1 MTATLRLRQGRH
13 RRKWDSPQTE
23 AAFNSH
29 FRSAKPSRHDVFR
42 SQAIRVSSARRFS
55 WRPEPTGTAFPAC
68 GPRPLNIRRRQPPAA
83 RKHRLRPSP
92 GGVRYLRRSMM
103 FFVLQT
109 RAVSSWCTELAVRK
123 SCGHELIGRRHSPCA
138 CHRAELARLLLAHLA
153 ASVFIGSTLSHF
165 RQTSRVLPV
174 RSVMASNRFLQAGQR
189 LVSIGSS
196 SSMCTSVDIRAMP
209 WLTGK

>member
-42 SQAIRVSSARRFS
+42 SQAIRVSSARRLFLAS
-55 WRPEPTGTAFPAC
+55 RTDGNGVPSLRAASIEHSKAA
-68 GPRPLNIRRRQPPAA
+68 AA
-83 RKHRLRPSP
+83 RSTETPLATIAW
-92 GGVRYLRRSMM
+92 RRSLSSMM